1 MADVTDIRIHNFSE
15 RLLDTVVH
23 FHIMRMTD
31 SLFIWMGKEAE
42 LSSLSVAML
51 TKYVSQYSPPGV
63 HMAK

>member
-51 TKYVSQYSPPGV
+51 TKYVSVRPPLV
-63 HMAK
+63 ST